1 MDDPTQL
8 LRFLRAEGVV
18 PAVLVLVATWLM
30 AGGTSRV
37 FGRMTERFPDR
48 RLVLQ
53 QTKAILRLLLF
64 VAGIASAVGLLF
76 RLSDEA
82 MLGLGGT
89 VAVAVGFAFKDLMA
103 SMIAGIIILLDRP
116 FQVGDRI
123 TFAGFYGEVVE
134 IGLRTVRLV
143 TLDDSLVTIPNNK
156 FLTDPVSSGN
166 AGALDMLVQI
176 DFHVGADQDLT
187 LAKRLVGEA
196 LTASRFAY
204 LSKPSVVVVSP
215 VVLGSVAAIR
225 LRAKVYVLDVK
236 YEKALE
242 TDVTEQI
249 VAAFAR
255 HRILPPALLH
265 RDANGSPAKV
275 DA

>member
-8 LRFLRAEGVV
+8 LRFLRAEGFV
-18 PAVLVLVATWLM
+18 PAALVLVATWLM

-64 VAGIASAVGLLF
+64 VAGIATAVGLLF

-187 LAKRLVGEA
+187 LAKRLVSEA

-204 LSKPSVVVVSP
+204 LSKPSAVVVSP

-249 VAAFAR
+249 VEAFAK

-265 RDANGSPAKV
+265 RDANGSGRG

>member
-1 MDDPTQL
+1 
-8 LRFLRAEGVV
+8 
-18 PAVLVLVATWLM
+18 
-30 AGGTSRV
+30 
-37 FGRMTERFPDR
+37 
-48 RLVLQ
+48 
-53 QTKAILRLLLF
+53 
-64 VAGIASAVGLLF
+64 
-76 RLSDEA
+76 
-82 MLGLGGT
+82 
-89 VAVAVGFAFKDLMA
+89 
-103 SMIAGIIILLDRP
+103 
-116 FQVGDRI
+116 
-123 TFAGFYGEVVE
+123 YGEVVE

>member
-249 VAAFAR
+249 VEAFAK

-265 RDANGSPAKV
+265 RDANGSGRG